1 MMGMKH
7 RDWRPDYALIDDV
20 EDPEEQRTD
29 LDRLRTWR
37 WLIRTFLPSLDDP
50 VGTPVRALGTR
61 RGRNSLPERL
71 EGAGWRT
78 LKYPIEYI
86 DSAGERRATWPARFG
101 FDKIDAIRAD
111 YRGDMHTWAQ
121 EYMCE
126 AYSEA
131 DRVFSGLPKVEP
143 RVRSPWLATCAM
155 YDPAR
160 STGRQS
166 ATTGIAVWS
175 WIGQRLTFW
184 ELRGEE
190 WLPDQIIAD
199 LFRVSEAYSPVWV
212 GFEEDGL
219 NEWAKQP
226 IRAEMLRRRVTLPLL
241 PVKAPRGK
249 DSFILGL
256 QPLWKNGEIEFAGA
270 PEAFRVALDQFAS
283 FWPGRRGGRIDA
295 PNAAAYALLLRPG
308 APVYDFP
315 EDAVVDGLQPLSGAP
330 LYLAAS
336 SDGSVVTAALVQRAE
351 GEVRVLADWVREG
364 APAEVVAEIH
374 AEAALM
380 AETSRFEARA
390 ETDPDQPYKLPV
402 ARSVSVRLPLRWVV
416 PHRHEEIWNNVGLIQ
431 AIRGIPQQASAAPD
445 GAEMA
450 GRESLA
456 QLLDHRHRGRYLLS
470 AGSRSNVDLPSFFR
484 WIC

>member
-1 MMGMKH
+1 
-7 RDWRPDYALIDDV
+7 
-20 EDPEEQRTD
+20 
-29 LDRLRTWR
+29 
-37 WLIRTFLPSLDDP
+37 
-50 VGTPVRALGTR
+50 
-61 RGRNSLPERL
+61 
-71 EGAGWRT
+71 
-78 LKYPIEYI
+78 
-86 DSAGERRATWPARFG
+86 
-101 FDKIDAIRAD
+101 
-111 YRGDMHTWAQ
+111 MHTWAQ

-143 RVRSPWLATCAM
+143 RVRSAVAGYLR
-155 YDPAR
+155 DVR
-160 STGRQS
+160 SGAVDRTAVGDDGDRGVELDR
-166 ATTGIAVWS
+166 AAPDVLGIA
-175 WIGQRLTFW
+175 R
-184 ELRGEE
+184 RGVAAG
-190 WLPDQIIAD
+190 PDHRRP
-199 LFRVSEAYSPVWV
+199 FPGVRGVFGPVWL

-380 AETSRFEARA
+380 AETSRFESRA

-450 GRESLA
+450 GRELLA
-456 QLLDHRHRGRYLLS
+456 RLLDHRHRGRYLLS
-470 AGSRSNVDLPSFFR
+470 AGSRSNVDLPSVFR